1 MHFVFSTSL
10 PRGHWGL
17 KENETLFSYLSL
29 LGPVIRCLFV
39 LAMKALSYRVSNKF
53 KGFFVNKLFI
63 SFKTNLHF
71 LVLLPCRFQQ
81 SERPTMKNT
90 ENMENVDFELFN
102 AALI

>member
-39 LAMKALSYRVSNKF
+39 LAMKALSERVNNKF
-53 KGFFVNKLFI
+53 KGLFVNKLI
-63 SFKTNLHF
+63 VH
-71 LVLLPCRFQQ
+71 
-81 SERPTMKNT
+81 
-90 ENMENVDFELFN
+90 
-102 AALI
+102 